1 MTVTVKEKITQ
12 QLNRKNKS
20 WYWLS
25 KHSGIPLGTLYP
37 IKSGA
42 RTQVTFSTMEK
53 IADALD
59 VSLDEFRA
67 NKNA

>member
-1 MTVTVKEKITQ
+1 MTLNINKRIDEK
-12 QLNRKNKS
+12 LNNINKT

-25 KHSGIPLGTLYP
+25 KKSGISLGTLYP

-42 RTQVTFSTMEK
+42 RKQVTFSTMEK

-59 VSLDEFRA
+59 VSLDEFRTE
-67 NKNA
+67 KGE

>member
-1 MTVTVKEKITQ
+1 VTVKEKITQ

-25 KHSGIPLGTLYP
+25 KNSGIPLGTLYP

-59 VSLDEFRA
+59 VSLDEFRTK
-67 NKNA
+67 KNA

>member
-1 MTVTVKEKITQ
+1 MTLTIKEKINQ
-12 QLNRKNKS
+12 QLNKKRKS

-25 KHSGIPLGTLYP
+25 KKSGISLGTLYP

-53 IADALD
+53 IADALG
-59 VSLDEFRA
+59 VSLDEFRTK
-67 NKNA
+67 KNA